1 MDSIDTIDSISQVQD
16 KLKRLIKEE
25 GDDGDDIVSE
35 AVLGVGKQDSD
46 LLSKEDI
53 DEQPALHPHPEES
66 SQLEWVHQL
75 LRSLQSVSLDS
86 LGHLFVDCL
95 YEYPPLSLST

>member
-25 GDDGDDIVSE
+25 GDDGDDVVSE

-53 DEQPALHPHPEES
+53 DEQPALHSHPEES

-95 YEYPPLSLST
+95 YEYPFLSLST

>member
-1 MDSIDTIDSISQVQD
+1 MDSIDTIESMAQVQD

-25 GDDGDDIVSE
+25 GDDGDDVVSE

-53 DEQPALHPHPEES
+53 DEQPALRLHSEGP

-86 LGHLFVDCL
+86 LDRLFVDCL
-95 YEYPPLSLST
+95 YEYPCVPLST